1 MKNEEIINLYE
12 TLEKIDDCTSLTFPI
27 EVSFA
32 LAKNKHILNPIYT
45 AVMDTRQKIILENGI
60 RNEDNTYTIP
70 NEKIEKVNNDL
81 RNLYNLSSEVNL
93 NYINVNTLEGKISL
107 KFMEGLLPI
116 LR

>member
-1 MKNEEIINLYE
+1 MTNQEIINLYE

-32 LAKNKHILNPIYT
+32 LAKNKHILTSIYT
-45 AVMDTRQKIILENGI
+45 AIMDTRQKIIIENGI
-60 RNEDNTYTIP
+60 KNDDNTYTIP

-81 RNLYNLSSEVNL
+81 KNLYSLTSEVNL
-93 NYINVNTLEGKISL
+93 NYINVNTLDGKISL

-116 LR
+116 LK